1 MIEKIVV
8 DYLSKKLNVPV
19 FMGERPTR
27 DLDEYIVI
35 QIIDSGRKDLID
47 AVTFYIYSYSNTS
60 LLNSAEINEQVKN
73 AMFDIVKMSE
83 ISSSKLGGG
92 GQNID
97 SITKTYAYYC
107 VFNLF
112 YMED

>member
-1 MIEKIVV
+1 MIEKIVI

-27 DLDEYIVI
+27 NLDEYIVI
-35 QIIDSGRKDLID
+35 QTIDGGRRDLID
-47 AVTFYIYSYSNTS
+47 AVTFNIYSYSNTS
-60 LLNSAEINEQVKN
+60 LLNSAEINEQVKK
-73 AMFDIVKMSE
+73 AMFDIIELPE
-83 ISSSKLGGG
+83 ISASKCGGG

-97 SITKTYAYYC
+97 TTTKTYAYNC